1 MSIELRDRKK
11 IKRWSEGRLGGDHG
25 LRDILMCVNDT
36 CTPERME
43 VESTYHKERQIFL
56 DRRRTLR
63 EGTDRLYVSLIHSGK
78 DPSKGTVQES
88 RE

>member
-43 VESTYHKERQIFL
+43 VESTYHKER
-56 DRRRTLR
+56 
-63 EGTDRLYVSLIHSGK
+63 
-78 DPSKGTVQES
+78 
-88 RE
+88 